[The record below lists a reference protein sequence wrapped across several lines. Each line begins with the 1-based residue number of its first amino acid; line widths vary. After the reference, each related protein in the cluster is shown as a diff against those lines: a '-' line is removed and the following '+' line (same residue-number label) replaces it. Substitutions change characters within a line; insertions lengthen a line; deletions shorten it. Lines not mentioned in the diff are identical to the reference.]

1 MKFHKNFLPILVLIC
16 LLAAGCQ
23 RGRASKADVPYLI
36 SPNYNVAVAPFTQ
49 PFTTGQLISGMLP
62 EYQGRISEEEL
73 QSLDLDLREVLRSAT
88 RRQYNFII
96 GARLP
101 ESYYTAR
108 SSVQPGGLD
117 DWLTYGKKHEAQL
130 LLVPQVLD
138 WHERQGSQA
147 GVTDSAHVRVEFF
160 LLNIPEGQIMGR
172 SVFEEKQTG
181 LADNLLSLGDFLKRK
196 GQWVSARELTVDGMR
211 KAIKELGL

>member
-1 MKFHKNFLPILVLIC
+1 MKFQKYFLPILVLAC
-16 LLAAGCQ
+16 ALVAGCQ
-23 RGRASKADVPYLI
+23 RGRASTADVPYLI
-36 SPNYNVAVAPFTQ
+36 SPNYNIAVAPFTQ
-49 PFTTGQLISGMLP
+49 PFNMGQMISGMLP
-62 EYQGRISEEEL
+62 ESQGKISEEEL
-73 QSLDLDLREVLRSAT
+73 LSLDLDLREVLRSST

-101 ESYYTAR
+101 ESYYKTG

-117 DWLTYGKKHEAQL
+117 DWIQYGKKHEAQL
-130 LLVPQVLD
+130 LLVPLVMD

-147 GVTDSAHVRVEFF
+147 GVTESAHVRVEFY
-160 LLNIPEGQIMGR
+160 LINIAEGQIMGR
-172 SVFEEKQTG
+172 SVFEEKQAG
-181 LADNLLSLGDFLKRK
+181 LADNLLSFGDFIKRK

>member
-1 MKFHKNFLPILVLIC
+1 MKFKKNFLPIFILIC
-16 LLAAGCQ
+16 ALAAGCQ
-23 RGRASKADVPYLI
+23 RGRGSTADVPYLI
-36 SPNYNVAVAPFTQ
+36 SPNYNVSVAPFTQ
-49 PFTTGQLISGMLP
+49 PFNAGQLISGMLP
-62 EYQGRISEEEL
+62 EYQGRISEDEL
-73 QSLDLDLREVLRSAT
+73 QSLDLDLREVLRSST

-96 GARLP
+96 GSRLP
-101 ESYYTAR
+101 DNYYKTR
-108 SSVQPGGLD
+108 SAVQPGGLG
-117 DWLTYGKKHEAQL
+117 DWLQYGKKHEAQL

-160 LLNIPEGQIMGR
+160 LLNIAEGQVMGR

-181 LADNLLSLGDFLKRK
+181 LADNLLSFGDFLKRK